1 MMIEELR
8 KIKIELQSIQN
19 KQIPMNASSS
29 TTTTLDP
36 LQILKVDDKWLES
49 QLYNGY
55 RVWHILFFIMT
66 VFFTL
71 VVFMCCCVR
80 FRIPRTKQEIEADF
94 VRHKIATK
102 FCKQLR
108 LLSDTE
114 MDNMDL
120 LKALKRLQTEL
131 EITTN
136 EGVVVEE
143 SDEILSSN
151 KTTSPSLKKSP
162 KSSDFDSS
170 VEKLAEEPE
179 NVLSGRLATL
189 VNVLNV
195 IKPRRKHITDET
207 TPNLITV

>member
-1 MMIEELR
+1 MSR
-8 KIKIELQSIQN
+8 QSCSPFDDVMAIN
-19 KQIPMNASSS
+19 DH
-29 TTTTLDP
+29 TTTTTSDP
-36 LQILKVDDKWLES
+36 LVPSFIPDEEWLEL

-55 RVWHILFFIMT
+55 RVWHIIFFIMT

-94 VRHKIATK
+94 VRRKIATK

-120 LKALKRLQTEL
+120 LKALKRLQSEL
-131 EITTN
+131 EIPSN
-136 EGVVVEE
+136 ETVEE
-143 SDEILSSN
+143 SDEVLSST
-151 KTTSPSLKKSP
+151 KTASPSLKKSP

-170 VEKLAEEPE
+170 VEKLDEEPE

-195 IKPRRKHITDET
+195 MKPRRKHIADEI

>member
-1 MMIEELR
+1 MLVIND
-8 KIKIELQSIQN
+8 I
-19 KQIPMNASSS
+19 
-29 TTTTLDP
+29 TTTTTSDGLG
-36 LQILKVDDKWLES
+36 ILKVEEAWLEL
-49 QLYNGY
+49 QIYNGY
-55 RVWHILFFIMT
+55 RVWHIIFFIMT

-94 VRHKIATK
+94 IRRKIATK

-120 LKALKRLQTEL
+120 LKALKRLQSEL
-131 EITTN
+131 EVPTN
-136 EGVVVEE
+136 ETVEE
-143 SDEILSSN
+143 SDEVLSST
-151 KTTSPSLKKSP
+151 KLSTTPSLKKSP

-170 VEKLAEEPE
+170 VEKLDEEPE

-195 IKPRRKHITDET
+195 MKPRRKHTADEI

>member
-1 MMIEELR
+1 
-8 KIKIELQSIQN
+8 
-19 KQIPMNASSS
+19 
-29 TTTTLDP
+29 
-36 LQILKVDDKWLES
+36 
-49 QLYNGY
+49 
-55 RVWHILFFIMT
+55 
-66 VFFTL
+66 
-71 VVFMCCCVR
+71 MCCCVR

-94 VRHKIATK
+94 VRRKIATK

-120 LKALKRLQTEL
+120 LKAIKRLQAEL
-131 EITTN
+131 ETETGNNVTI
-136 EGVVVEE
+136 EE
-143 SDEILSSN
+143 SDEVLSST

-170 VEKLAEEPE
+170 VEKLDEEPE

-195 IKPRRKHITDET
+195 MKPRRKHIIDET
-207 TPNLITV
+207 SPPNLITV

>member
-1 MMIEELR
+1 MVI
-8 KIKIELQSIQN
+8 
-19 KQIPMNASSS
+19 ASNDLK
-29 TTTTLDP
+29 TTTTSDP
-36 LQILKVDDKWLES
+36 LNILKVDEEWLES

-55 RVWHILFFIMT
+55 RVWHIIFFIMT

-94 VRHKIATK
+94 VRRKIATK

-120 LKALKRLQTEL
+120 LKALKRLQSEL
-131 EITTN
+131 EIPSN
-136 EGVVVEE
+136 ETVEE
-143 SDEILSSN
+143 SDEVLSST
-151 KTTSPSLKKSP
+151 KTISPSLKKSP

-170 VEKLAEEPE
+170 VEKLDEEPE

-195 IKPRRKHITDET
+195 MKPRRKHTADEI